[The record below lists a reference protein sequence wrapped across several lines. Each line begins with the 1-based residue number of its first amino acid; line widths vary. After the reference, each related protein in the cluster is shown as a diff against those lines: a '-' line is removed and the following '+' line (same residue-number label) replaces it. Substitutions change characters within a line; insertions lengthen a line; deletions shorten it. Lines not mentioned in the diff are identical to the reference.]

1 MKNAYPLSHAQRRIW
16 YTQKK
21 YPDSAMFHIGG
32 TVEIDGRVDVRLLRQ
47 ALCRVVSE
55 NDALRLRFAVRDG
68 EPVQYLYEGEPEVE
82 LLDLSSEAEPEKA
95 YETLCSTV
103 KEEAFSTEGGKLYRL
118 IVCRLRENKTA
129 YFVKLHHLVADGW
142 SMKLLT
148 EQVTAAYEAQ
158 ISGTVSDC
166 PAKPSYLEYVAEE
179 QTYLADASANG
190 GAKKAE
196 AYFRARLEKAAQ
208 ADRDSFIVP
217 HGTAAEGCGRGKR
230 RIFRLDGGF
239 CERLDAFLS
248 RNRLTLN
255 TFFTCVYLL
264 YAAGFSSGPVTVGI
278 PLLGRGGRR
287 QRQMIG
293 SFTNVLPFVFD
304 LDKTSD
310 MKDLLSAVS
319 AEMYALLRHQRYPSD
334 LLERLLPEGS
344 RGRGSLFSVCINEYH
359 TELPCRMCGCP
370 VTNTEF
376 YNGFQEYAL
385 QIIIRRWDGGMNL
398 EFDYRLDTFSEE
410 DIDRL
415 YRTMM
420 LLAGQLMIP
429 NLKVHR
435 TRLLPP
441 DEWKED
447 IAGRNASRRAYPEKS
462 FFRLFRDMAAA
473 HPLWIAVSEGKSG
486 LTYAELDTR
495 IERCAARLLS
505 FGVKAGEPLAVLARR
520 NIRGVV
526 LLLAAMRCGSI
537 MVPLDPGAPPGRRLD
552 LLKNCGAAFLVG
564 EKADAPWDAP
574 VHGGIYPC
582 GKENPREADAG
593 DGKQTKGV
601 TFLDA
606 ASVCAGG
613 RPSGEENRSV
623 PFPAPDSA
631 AYILYTSGSTGF
643 PKGVRIRHSSLTN
656 YLLGARDT
664 YLSGEREVFALF
676 TSFSYDFTLT
686 SLLLPLICGGE
697 IRISG
702 ETETNVFQNIVSEK
716 RVTVL
721 KLTPAHLP
729 LLLEAGPASSAVHTV
744 IFGGENLSAAACR
757 RLADICGKRLRIF
770 NEYGPTEATV
780 GCAVYRYRG
789 ETAGIVPIGRPMP
802 NVRMYLTDRLGRPVP
817 RGVAGEIYIGGEG
830 VAKGYH
836 GGADGEEAEK
846 RFSAD
851 PFEPGKTVYR
861 TSDAGVR
868 NADGDIICLGRLD
881 RVVKIRG
888 VRLSLAE
895 IERCLTECA
904 SVKGAAVKA
913 ADIAG
918 VRQLCAYVL
927 GPPEL
932 DTEALRAELSGRLP
946 SVMVPAFIMRMDS
959 FPLSAGGKTDMERLP
974 APAAELCGRDGSARD
989 MNLPETEELLM
1000 RERPKELQAL
1010 LSTLSDV
1017 LNSTDIDI
1025 HTNFYAAGGDSIK
1038 AILVSSRLKDQG
1050 YRLEVRDILLN
1061 PSVMQM
1067 LRRITRDETVSAD
1080 ETVSGYIAGT
1090 PAVNRFF
1097 SSNLQEPEWYGQS
1110 VLLDV
1115 GQHAQLSVWERVF
1128 EELISH
1134 HDALRLNYD
1143 RKQGKLYYNPAHVRR
1158 KFCIAEVDMQQRFL
1172 SSDTASGISR
1182 FVQKTFDLESDLLIR
1197 ACLLH
1202 LPDTDSLYVVAHH
1215 LVMDAVSF
1223 QIILQDMETLY
1234 RQISRGQ
1241 PVRLPQKTASYQAY
1255 AEACG
1260 AKVFSEPV
1268 FVGGRE
1274 PSLYGDAKRERI
1286 VLNEEQTRRFSEM
1299 GFRGA
1304 GWQEG
1309 RTEKLFFDGRGQNNP
1324 GKKMAEP
1331 RPDEWLLSVF
1341 AAGLAEV
1348 LELKEVPCIQERHGR
1363 DLFFDTDLTRT
1374 VGWFT
1379 QTEFFLLRP
1388 ERNMPLSR
1396 RLLNLTEQLRGCG
1409 GGQKSD
1415 ERPLLSVNYLGE
1427 CPQDNEI
1434 FRLVEIVFDDDVGAE
1449 NAFPC
1454 LCDVVAYILRGR
1466 LHAAV
1471 TLDSRISVR
1480 KRSALLDFVTA
1491 AMKNIPG
1498 LRQSCDSDTGCGGRG
1513 DSLSER

>member
-32 TVEIDGRVDVRLLRQ
+32 TVQIDGRVDIRLLRQ

-82 LLDLSSEAEPEKA
+82 LLDLSGEAEPEKA
-95 YETLCSTV
+95 YESMCSTI
-103 KEEAFSTEGGKLYRL
+103 KQEAFSPEEGKLYRL
-118 IVCRLRENKTA
+118 IVCRLRENKTV

-158 ISGTVSDC
+158 ISGAASDC
-166 PAKPSYLEYVAEE
+166 PAFPSYLEYVAQE
-179 QTYLADASANG
+179 QKYLADASANG
-190 GAKKAE
+190 GSKKAE
-196 AYFRARLEKAAQ
+196 AYFRARLKMAAQ
-208 ADRDSFIVP
+208 TDRDASLALHKP
-217 HGTAAEGCGRGKR
+217 AAEGCGQGKR

-239 CERLDAFLS
+239 CDRLDAFLS

-255 TFFTCVYLL
+255 TFFTSVYLL
-264 YAAGFSSGPVTVGI
+264 YAAGVSGVAVTVGI
-278 PLLGRGGRR
+278 PLLGRSGRR

-293 SFTNVLPFVFD
+293 SFTNVLPFVFH

-310 MKDLLSAVS
+310 MKGLLSAVS

-334 LLERLLPEGS
+334 LLERLIPEDS
-344 RGRGSLFSVCINEYH
+344 RGCGSLFGVCINEYH
-359 TELPCRMCGCP
+359 TELPRRMCGCP
-370 VTNTEF
+370 VSNTEF

-410 DIDRL
+410 DISRL

-420 LLAGQLMIP
+420 LLAGQLMVP
-429 NLKVHR
+429 ELKLYK

-441 DEWKED
+441 HEWKED

-462 FFRLFRDMAAA
+462 FFRLFRDTAAA
-473 HPLWIAVSEGKSG
+473 HPLWIAVSEGKFG
-486 LTYAELDTR
+486 LTYAELDAR
-495 IERCAARLLS
+495 IESCAARLLS
-505 FGVKAGEPLAVLARR
+505 CGVKAGMPLAVLARR
-520 NIRGVV
+520 NLRGVV
-526 LLLAAMRCGSI
+526 LLLAAMRCGCI
-537 MVPLDPGAPPGRRLD
+537 MVPLDPNAPPRRRLD
-552 LLKNCGAAFLVG
+552 LLKNCGSAFLVG
-564 EKADAPWDAP
+564 EKADAPWDDP
-574 VHGGIYPC
+574 VHGGVYPC
-582 GKENPREADAG
+582 GDESFGRAHAG
-593 DGKQTKGV
+593 DAIQTMGV

-606 ASVCAGG
+606 SSVCAGG
-613 RPSGEENRSV
+613 RPTGDESRFV
-623 PFPAPDSA
+623 PLPAPDSA
-631 AYILYTSGSTGF
+631 AYILFTSGSTGS

-664 YLSGEREVFALF
+664 YLFGEREVFALF

-702 ETETNVFQNIVSEK
+702 ETETNKFQNIVCEK

-744 IFGGENLSAAACR
+744 IFGGENLPAAACR
-757 RLADICGKRLRIF
+757 RLADICGPHLRIF

-780 GCAVYRYRG
+780 GCAVYRYSG

-802 NVRMYLTDRLGRPVP
+802 NVRMYLMDTLGRPVP
-817 RGVAGEIYIGGEG
+817 RGTAGEIYIGGEG
-830 VAKGYH
+830 VAEGYH
-836 GGADGEEAEK
+836 GGEDGGEAEK

-851 PFEPGKTVYR
+851 PFEPGGTVYR

-868 NADGDIICLGRLD
+868 NADGEIVCLGRLD

-888 VRLSLAE
+888 VRIGLAE
-895 IERCLTECA
+895 IEKCLTECT

-913 ADIAG
+913 ADITG
-918 VRQLCAYVL
+918 VVQLCAYVL
-927 GPPEL
+927 GPPKL
-932 DTEALRAELSGRLP
+932 DMDALRAELSGRLP
-946 SVMVPAFIMRMDS
+946 AVMVPAFIMRMDS
-959 FPLSAGGKTDMERLP
+959 FPLSAGGKIDMERLP
-974 APAAELCGRDGSARD
+974 APTADLYDRDDSAQD
-989 MNLPETEELLM
+989 MNSQVTEALPMLEN
-1000 RERPKELQAL
+1000 PQELQAL

-1017 LNSTDIDI
+1017 LNSTDIGI

-1038 AILVSSRLKDQG
+1038 AILLSSRLKEQG
-1050 YRLEVRDILLN
+1050 YRLETRDILLN
-1061 PSVMQM
+1061 PVVMQM
-1067 LRRITRDETVSAD
+1067 LRHITRDRTVSD
-1080 ETVSGYIAGT
+1080 GETVSGYIAGT

-1115 GQHAQLSVWERVF
+1115 GKHAQLSVWERVF
-1128 EELISH
+1128 EELIDY

-1143 RKQGKLYYNPAHVRR
+1143 AKKGKLFYNPAHVRR
-1158 KFCIAEVDMQQRFL
+1158 KFCISEVDMQQRFL

-1223 QIILQDMETLY
+1223 QIVLQDMETLY
-1234 RQISRGQ
+1234 RQISQGQ
-1241 PVRLPQKTASYQAY
+1241 PVRLPKKTASYQAY

-1260 AKVFSEPV
+1260 AKVFSEPI
-1268 FVGGRE
+1268 FVGDGD
-1274 PSLYGDAKRERI
+1274 PSLYGDAKRKRI
-1286 VLNEEQTRRFSEM
+1286 VLSEAQTKRFSEM
-1299 GFRGA
+1299 GFRNA
-1304 GWQEG
+1304 GKRQDQDKEI
-1309 RTEKLFFDGRGQNNP
+1309 LCDGRAQNSP

-1331 RPDEWLLSVF
+1331 RPDEWLLSIF

-1348 LELKEVPCIQERHGR
+1348 LDLKEVPCIREGHGR
-1363 DLFFDTDLTRT
+1363 DLFSDIDLTRT

-1379 QTEFFLLRP
+1379 QTEFFLLNPNRD
-1388 ERNMPLSR
+1388 MPLKR
-1396 RLLNLTEQLRGCG
+1396 RLLSLTEQLRRYG
-1409 GGQKSD
+1409 GRKSG

-1449 NAFPC
+1449 NTFPC
-1454 LCDVVAYILRGR
+1454 LCEVVAYILRGR

-1471 TLDSRISVR
+1471 SLDGRIPDR
-1480 KRSALLDFVTA
+1480 KRTALLNFVTA
-1491 AMKNIPG
+1491 AMDKYIG
-1498 LRQSCDSDTGCGGRG
+1498 TAAEL
-1513 DSLSER
+1513 